1 MDPPWRFQP
10 DRLVRLFRRSKTQV
24 RGDNPHGRF
33 VVDGP
38 VGRLAAP
45 LAHYSYRDL
54 SDQVDRIQQFSDVA
68 VTAMR
73 NQGRRARLSD
83 LALRP
88 VARFLRGYVL
98 KQGFRDGVPGFVI
111 AAATAF
117 HVLLKYAKLW
127 ESELPE
133 DRRAPKQ

>member
-1 MDPPWRFQP
+1 M
-10 DRLVRLFRRSKTQV
+10 

-33 VVDGP
+33 VVDGA
-38 VGRLAAP
+38 VGRLRAP

-54 SDQVDRIQQFSDVA
+54 SDQVERIQQFSDAA

-73 NQGRRARLSD
+73 AQGRGVGFSD
-83 LALRP
+83 LFLRP
-88 VARFLRGYVL
+88 VARFFRGYVL

-127 ESELPE
+127 ESKLPE
-133 DRRAPKQ
+133 DRRAPRL